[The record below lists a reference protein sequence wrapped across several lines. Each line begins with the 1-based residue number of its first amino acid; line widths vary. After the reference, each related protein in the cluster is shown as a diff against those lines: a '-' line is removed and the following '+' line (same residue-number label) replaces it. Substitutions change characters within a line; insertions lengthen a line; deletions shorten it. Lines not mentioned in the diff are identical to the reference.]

1 MRDGNF
7 TNASGQWDTVCNK
20 VKLVAHR
27 IIITLVVTTVVGW
40 LAACKKAL
48 CFCFVF
54 SVWTCFHEHFGFLQ
68 QCKKVHWVWSTGDSK
83 LTTDVNVNG
92 CFCVLAL
99 QGAAFCPACTRFF
112 PYVSNEDKLNLSQSI
127 IIQVCSP
134 HQLSETL

>member
-1 MRDGNF
+1 MHDGNF

-48 CFCFVF
+48 CFWGFF

-83 LTTDVNVNG
+83 LTTDVNG

-99 QGAAFCPACTRFF
+99 QGAAFCLACTRFF

>member
-1 MRDGNF
+1 MHDGNF

-48 CFCFVF
+48 CFWGVF

-83 LTTDVNVNG
+83 LTTDVNG

-99 QGAAFCPACTRFF
+99 QGAAFCLACTRFF